1 MNQLNVFE
9 LAAMID
15 EGRDLFLLDVRE
27 PHEVAE
33 ASISGSYNIPLGE
46 LDARKGELPTD
57 VPVVTMCR
65 SGGRSS
71 RAAALLEQA
80 GWQVSNLD
88 GGMLAWQDAYRSSV
102 ISGRR

>member
-1 MNQLNVFE
+1 MNQLSVLE

-15 EGRDLFLLDVRE
+15 EGKDLFLLDVRE

-33 ASISGSYNIPLGE
+33 ASIQGSHNIPLGE
-46 LDARKGELPTD
+46 LDSRKGEVPTD

-65 SGGRSS
+65 SGGRSA

-80 GWQVSNLD
+80 GWKVSNLD
-88 GGMLAWQDAYRSSV
+88 GGMLAWQDAYSESVASS
-102 ISGRR
+102 R